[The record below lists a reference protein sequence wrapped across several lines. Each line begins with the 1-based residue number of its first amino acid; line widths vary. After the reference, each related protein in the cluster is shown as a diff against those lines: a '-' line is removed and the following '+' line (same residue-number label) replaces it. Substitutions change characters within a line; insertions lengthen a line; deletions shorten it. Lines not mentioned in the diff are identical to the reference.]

1 MREAH
6 AAVQAVSGAR
16 VLVAELALE
25 HRVVADATGAP
36 IRVQFTPKISA
47 QDKLTLTPS
56 NYRVTHQGGSQLPV
70 DIKTKVAFWYT

>member
-25 HRVVADATGAP
+25 HRIVADATGAP
-36 IRVQFTPKISA
+36 IRVQFTPKISGSA

-70 DIKTKVAFWYT
+70 DIETKVAF